1 MDTIKP
7 FPIKPFRL
15 AETTTF
21 SRWLSGLKDYRA
33 KAAIIFRLKQVAAG
47 HWGDVK
53 NVGGGVSELR
63 WHIGPGYRV
72 YVTRRSDH
80 IVLLLAGGNKS
91 TQARDIAKAKELAKE
106 HPDEQNH

>member
-7 FPIKPFRL
+7 FRL
-15 AETTTF
+15 AQTTTF
-21 SRWLSGLKDYRA
+21 SRWLSGMKDYRA
-33 KAAIIFRLKQVAAG
+33 KAAIVLRLKQVAAG

-53 NVGGGVSELR
+53 NVGDGVSELR

-72 YVTRRSDH
+72 YFVRRGKQ
-80 IVLLLAGGNKS
+80 IVLLLAGGDKS
-91 TQARDIAKAKELAKE
+91 SHARDIAKAKELAKE

>member
-7 FPIKPFRL
+7 FRL
-15 AETTTF
+15 IQTTHF
-21 SRWLSGLKDYRA
+21 SRWLGGLKDHRA
-33 KAAIIFRLKQVAAG
+33 KAAIVFRLKQVAAG

-72 YVTRRSDH
+72 YFTRRGEH
-80 IVLLLAGGNKS
+80 LVLLLAGGDKS
-91 TQARDIAKAKELAKE
+91 SQTRDIAKAQELAKE
-106 HPDEQNH
+106 HPNE

>member
-1 MDTIKP
+1 MDTINT
-7 FPIKPFRL
+7 FHL
-15 AETTTF
+15 TQTTTF

-33 KAAIIFRLKQVAAG
+33 KAAIVLRLKQVAAG

-72 YVTRRSDH
+72 YFTRRGKH
-80 IVLLLAGGNKS
+80 IVLLLAGGDKS
-91 TQARDIAKAKELAKE
+91 SQVRDIAKAKELAKE